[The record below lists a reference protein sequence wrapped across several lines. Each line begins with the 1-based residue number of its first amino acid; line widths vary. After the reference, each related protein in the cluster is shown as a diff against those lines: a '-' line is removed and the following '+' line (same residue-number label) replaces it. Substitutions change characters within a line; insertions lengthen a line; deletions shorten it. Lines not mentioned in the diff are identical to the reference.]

1 MFRLDYAQF
10 LELELFTRFGGAPD
24 ARVQKQIARG
34 EHLRALLVQPQ
45 FAPLRLADEVALSL
59 ALREGLLDSIPAT
72 SIAEVRRALPDWLD
86 QQAGAA
92 VATIQRDGRMTE
104 AGSAAL
110 RDAIVALLARPGGTG
125 NG

>member
-1 MFRLDYAQF
+1 
-10 LELELFTRFGGAPD
+10 LELFTRFGGAPD

-45 FAPLRLADEVALSL
+45 FVPLRLADEVALSL
-59 ALREGLLDSIPAT
+59 ALREGLLDAVPAA
-72 SIAEVRRALPDWLD
+72 SIAGVRRALPDWLN
-86 QQAGAA
+86 QHAGAA

-104 AGSAAL
+104 ADSTAL
-110 RDAIVALLARPGGTG
+110 RAAVVALLARPDGAG